1 MSAHSTAAAPPL
13 TGVDECWVREDF
25 ALFDRLATI
34 AEEFHAAS
42 RLRAATACA
51 EIAATCA
58 WRNHPGLFASMRLE
72 RLIADLAAA
81 ESASS
86 AEDAED
92 ADTAAR
98 TTEAGFPRHVLHV
111 MSKARRM
118 GGDSRFVCR
127 WIQSDPGR
135 RHSIAVTTQ
144 VDEPVPEA
152 FLEATSRVGG
162 RVHRLDEGTRDPL
175 LRARRLRQ
183 LARTADFVVLHLYPD
198 DIVPL
203 LAFAPGVRRP
213 PTAFIHH
220 SDHTFW
226 LGVGISDLVVQLRGC
241 SVELTVGR
249 RHVARERLVTLP
261 IPLPRAERTLTRAE
275 AKGKL
280 GLSADTTVLL
290 SVGTGFK
297 YARVGGPGFL
307 DVLWPV
313 VSRHDDAVL
322 LVVGPRANGDWAVAQ
337 DATNGRIVPMGPRYD
352 TATLFQAADVYLD
365 SFPFTSPTAA
375 LEAGTYGLPL
385 IAFAPRRGDA
395 RVLCPGAPGLDE
407 AMCRETEVAAYQRA
421 VERFMADPDLRAEYG
436 ERARSAIEHHHM
448 GGEWAAHLAGV
459 YRAASTVTP
468 ARVPIVP
475 DRCSVDEVDLVINGL
490 YRSDSDGVGG
500 FIDRYVRPLPFTARV
515 AVLRR
520 LLDVNRSFSFQ
531 MFIPGRIPAWRPPGW
546 KTVRRLIPAG

>member
-1 MSAHSTAAAPPL
+1 VPVISTAAAAAL
-13 TGVDECWVREDF
+13 GGVDECWVREDF
-25 ALFDRLATI
+25 ALFERLVAI

-42 RLRAATACA
+42 HLRAATACA

-58 WRNHPGLFASMRLE
+58 WRNHPGLFASTRLE
-72 RLIADLAAA
+72 RLIADLADAA
-81 ESASS
+81 
-86 AEDAED
+86 
-92 ADTAAR
+92 ADHAAADHADHR
-98 TTEAGFPRHVLHV
+98 PARANFPGHVLHV

-144 VDEPVPEA
+144 LDEPIPDVFVEA
-152 FLEATSRVGG
+152 ASRAGG
-162 RVHRLDEGTRDPL
+162 AVHRLDEGTRDPIV
-175 LRARRLRQ
+175 RARRLRA
-183 LARTADFVVLHLYPD
+183 LARTADFAVLHLYPD
-198 DIVPL
+198 DIVPV
-203 LAFAPGVRRP
+203 LAFAGASPRP

-241 SVELTVGR
+241 SVELSVGR
-249 RHVARERLVTLP
+249 RHVERERLVTLP
-261 IPLPRAERTLTRAE
+261 IPLMHAERKLSRAD
-275 AKGKL
+275 AKAKL
-280 GLSADTTVLL
+280 GLAPDTVVLL

-313 VSRHDDAVL
+313 MARHDNAVL
-322 LVVGPRANGDWAVAQ
+322 MVVGPRSTGDWAVAEE
-337 DATNGRIVPMGPRYD
+337 ATGGRIVPMGPRYD
-352 TATLFQAADVYLD
+352 TASLFEAADVYLD

-385 IAFAPRRGDA
+385 IAFCPRRGDA

-407 AMCRETEVAAYQRA
+407 TMWRETEVGAYQRA
-421 VERFMADPDLRAEYG
+421 VERFIADVDLRAQYG
-436 ERARSAIEHHHM
+436 ERARRTIEDHHM
-448 GGEWAAHLAGV
+448 GSEWAAHLAGV
-459 YRAASTVTP
+459 YRAAATVSRAT
-468 ARVPIVP
+468 VPNQP
-475 DRCSVDEVDLVINGL
+475 DRCSVEEVDLVINGL

-531 MFIPGRIPAWRPPGW
+531 MFIPGRVPAWRPPGW
-546 KTVRRLIPAG
+546 KTVRRLIPV